1 LLRPER
7 AISCSDARVE
17 DIDDLLERL
26 AGQPDLSED
35 DVALLARQVTA
46 EPGQE
51 PLEQRRRRGA
61 MFAVLA
67 ELAQPD
73 GGRDRRR

>member
-1 LLRPER
+1 
-7 AISCSDARVE
+7 VE

-51 PLEQRRRRGA
+51 PLEQRRGA